1 MVRTITMGARE
12 MSEPTSGNPEM
23 LTAEQV
29 IEETKRMVRQC
40 AAPAEGLSIKAQ
52 KRQAA
57 RYLGLTFNRLEDLWY
72 GEAKPS
78 VEEWLLIQWRAR
90 QARERAERRM
100 GVADEIRQKVDRAF
114 PDRDERDRGPLEC
127 LACAEGRGNR

>member
-1 MVRTITMGARE
+1 
-12 MSEPTSGNPEM
+12 MSEDRSENPEM
-23 LTAEQV
+23 YTADQV
-29 IEETKRMVRQC
+29 IEETRRMVREC

-52 KRQAA
+52 KRRAA
-57 RYLGLTFNRLEDLWY
+57 QYIGLTFNRLEDLWY

-100 GVADEIRQKVDRAF
+100 GLVDDIRQKVNRAF
-114 PDRDERDRGPLEC
+114 PDRDERDHGPLEHM
-127 LACAEGRGNR
+127 ARRKRREDR